1 MNGLTPP
8 NAPRNARIMRLH
20 ATFVRRVPG
29 GKRRRMTLRAI
40 ADQLAKEGYRGP
52 NGEPVTRQAVG
63 KIVQREKAK
72 ANSPMS
78 MASSE

>member
-1 MNGLTPP
+1 MTPP

-52 NGEPVTRQAVG
+52 DGTPISRQAVDR
-63 KIVQREKAK
+63 IVKREKAK
-72 ANSPMS
+72 A
-78 MASSE
+78 